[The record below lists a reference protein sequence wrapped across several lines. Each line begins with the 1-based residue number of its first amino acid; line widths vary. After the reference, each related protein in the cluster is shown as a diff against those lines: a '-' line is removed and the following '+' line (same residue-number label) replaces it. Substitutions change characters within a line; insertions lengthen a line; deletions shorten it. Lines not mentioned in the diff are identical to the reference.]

1 MTLGTSA
8 YARSIERAY
17 SCACALVSVIT
28 LFAIRMAD
36 VVHVLFG
43 ESLSSHDLGELTL
56 FRGVVYVSGAIG
68 AIANPT
74 LFTTSVETQLHKKKR
89 AHS

>member
-1 MTLGTSA
+1 
-8 YARSIERAY
+8 
-17 SCACALVSVIT
+17 
-28 LFAIRMAD
+28 MAD

-56 FRGVVYVSGAIG
+56 FSGVVYVGGAIG

-74 LFTTSVETQLHKKKR
+74 LFTTSIETQLHKKNAR
-89 AHS
+89 TREDMHTYTLVQTPGRSEWSLQVTSRRP